1 VFGSEKE
8 LLNGMDQEAFVKIW
22 EAGGTVLFSQIGDM
36 PSRCKEDSSVS
47 RKPRRLKNRDKI
59 HRQSRYPHPRDNQQE
74 HAGSHPQRA
83 FREDLYYRLNVMFIH
98 VPPLRDRIEDLP
110 DLAGHFIGRMN
121 PTSETQI
128 SGISSEALSLLSS
141 HDWPGNVRELR
152 NVLERAEIL
161 CDGPMI
167 SEQDVR
173 MALREGP
180 AEPPR
185 AATAPGQTKNMKNE
199 TVSLRE
205 TLNKIEKDLILD
217 ALRKTGG
224 SR

>member
-1 VFGSEKE
+1 MPLKVQRRFLRFSETKE
-8 LLNGMDQEAFVKIW
+8 IEKP
-22 EAGGTVLFSQIGDM
+22 GTKSTVRADTRILATT
-36 PSRCKEDSSVS
+36 
-47 RKPRRLKNRDKI
+47 NRSMQDLI
-59 HRQSRYPHPRDNQQE
+59 HK
-74 HAGSHPQRA
+74 GA

-180 AEPPR
+180 AEPLR
-185 AATAPGQTKNMKNE
+185 AATAPGQKKNMKSE

-224 SR
+224 VQVEAAGMLGLKPKNLWKKIQEALHQT